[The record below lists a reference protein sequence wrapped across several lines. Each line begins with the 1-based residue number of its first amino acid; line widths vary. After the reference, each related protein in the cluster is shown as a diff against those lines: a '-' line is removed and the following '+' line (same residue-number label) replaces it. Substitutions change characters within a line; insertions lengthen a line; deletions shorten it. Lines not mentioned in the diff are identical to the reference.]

1 MSTDSFR
8 SSAGGLE
15 SSASLS
21 TGPWDSRITSSVLEP
36 LQLADGF
43 PPSMFDQLSFSPE
56 RDAPQL
62 IRKNPLTNLTVAVSV
77 PRLMAL
83 LTQHDV
89 LDYSQMLDFFFC
101 YRSYV
106 TPGDL
111 LNYLLARFS
120 WALHRRI
127 ANPGS
132 EIGRD
137 VAVRTFVVLRHWILN
152 FFPDDFVPRFQLRSQ
167 FCIGINKLYNWFRQN
182 AAPGSTESALG
193 NNHSFASDIAIARI
207 FEQLKKGWTRSSAM
221 YWPGESTIDEANVLA
236 LPLSPGG
243 VFGGLM
249 NIQKS
254 NAPENRRSTLL
265 AFYKD
270 SASPILSSPPPSKE
284 VLPLLNGTII
294 GGGIPLNDSVTKNP
308 SEHCDLTTEE
318 INCIPKTPD
327 IYQQFYL
334 ESPVHGPIK
343 KRSFLHKV
351 LHKITKSNSLS
362 TISDPPVKSQSV
374 SSDLSTATVKPLN
387 IPDDG
392 IDLLSQQ
399 VLDELAVLLKEKT
412 QSEKVASVCSDYC
425 LDTEG
430 HTGRASFV
438 DSLCIQKHFARSREM
453 LSYYQSSERENS
465 LDDQSSLNGVNI
477 DRITKDLEIEM
488 PFVSND
494 SQESSAQI
502 SIVSENRS
510 TDENQGQLPGSV
522 YQSAESILSLVSKS
536 SVEEPHSIVRGL
548 RRQVHLQN
556 IHDAVK
562 TNSNLTSSIIEA
574 PSGLAEPRFSMITV
588 DSIGTSID
596 TGSSSLSL
604 SDGGASMIS
613 AFESEEDHLQRDP
626 YPPGVDAE
634 IAAELAAI
642 PDDTPDDDA
651 VRAALEKLEGV
662 YLKQSKAER
671 QKEPGLSALR
681 DSRFVNLYSESNL
694 ALVTHESN
702 YFGNKTESINI
713 PVSDSYK
720 SFASMHLVT
729 STSHNSNLYN
739 AAFQSRFNIA
749 SLTRH
754 DSMASRHMS
763 GSTMGS
769 DDASSADLGEYEDA
783 SESIGEVEATGTPR
797 VMSAV
802 PMNSPPTLKADDR
815 RSFTSELES
824 VNLVSDFLDSGSAGS
839 AADTNNSP
847 KKEDILSNAEEQKAT
862 DPESSFFERS
872 AGKTHVPFVLYYNT
886 NLICDQLALIE
897 RDALAEVDWNELV
910 ELKWSKKLQP
920 VRSWLSMLLERKYTG
935 ADLAISRFNL
945 VVNWVKSEIV
955 LTKDM
960 ELRAATI
967 AKFIRMAQ
975 RARDM
980 QNYATMMQLVL
991 GLSSDLIQNRIS
1003 EATWAKVST
1012 GDMLTLKE
1020 LINLI
1025 SPMKNFQKLRNEI
1038 SQLDPD
1044 QGCTPFIGIYLSDL
1058 TSNEERPAY
1067 LDQANTIINLD
1078 KLRTTAT
1085 IVRSLMQCI
1094 EWSSNNGQY
1103 KLDYDLLAKCLYI
1116 HSLTVEEMDQ
1126 CVREINS
1133 M

>member
-1 MSTDSFR
+1 M
-8 SSAGGLE
+8 
-15 SSASLS
+15 
-21 TGPWDSRITSSVLEP
+21 LEP

-43 PPSMFDQLSFSPE
+43 SPCMFDQLSFSPE
-56 RDAPQL
+56 RDAPLL
-62 IRKNPLTNLTVAVSV
+62 IRKNPLTNVTVAVSV

-83 LTQHDV
+83 LTQHDI

-101 YRSYV
+101 YRSYI

-111 LNYLLARFS
+111 LSYLLARFS
-120 WALHRRI
+120 WALHHRI

-182 AAPGSTESALG
+182 TVPGSISSAL
-193 NNHSFASDIAIARI
+193 NTNHGSPNATSDIAISRI
-207 FEQLKKGWTRSSAM
+207 FEQLKKCWTRLSAM
-221 YWPGESTIDEANVLA
+221 YWPNESTIDETNVLA

-249 NIQKS
+249 NVQKS
-254 NAPENRRSTLL
+254 NAPVNRRSTLL

-308 SEHCDLTTEE
+308 SEGCDLTTEE
-318 INCIPKTPD
+318 INCIPNTSD

-334 ESPVHGPIK
+334 DSPEHGPTK

-351 LHKITKSNSLS
+351 LHKITKSNSS
-362 TISDPPVKSQSV
+362 IAEPPVKSQSV
-374 SSDLSTATVKPLN
+374 SSELSAATVKPLN

-399 VLDELAVLLKEKT
+399 VLDELAVLLKEKVK
-412 QSEKVASVCSDYC
+412 SELVSSPCSDSRFES
-425 LDTEG
+425 EG
-430 HTGRASFV
+430 YTGRASFV
-438 DSLCIQKHFARSREM
+438 DSLCIQKHFARSKEI
-453 LSYYQSSERENS
+453 LSYYQSSERDIS
-465 LDDQSSLNGVNI
+465 FDDQSSTNGVNI

-488 PFVSND
+488 PHISND

-502 SIVSENRS
+502 SIVSERQSMNN
-510 TDENQGQLPGSV
+510 DPKLPGSV
-522 YQSAESILSLVSKS
+522 YQSAESVLSMLTKS
-536 SVEEPHSIVRGL
+536 SVEEPHAIVRGL

-562 TNSNLTSSIIEA
+562 TNSNLASPVVET

-596 TGSSSLSL
+596 TGSSSLNL
-604 SDGGASMIS
+604 SDDDASMIS
-613 AFESEEDHLQRDP
+613 AFESDEDQPLRDP
-626 YPPGVDAE
+626 FPPGVDAE

-662 YLKQSKAER
+662 YLKHSKTER
-671 QKEPGLSALR
+671 QKDPNLSASR
-681 DSRFVNLYSESNL
+681 DSRFVNLYSETNL
-694 ALVTHESN
+694 ALVAHGAS
-702 YFGNKTESINI
+702 YFENKTGSINI

-720 SFASMHLVT
+720 SFTSMHLAT
-729 STSHNSNLYN
+729 SNSHNSNLYN

-754 DSMASRHMS
+754 DSTTSRRIS
-763 GSTMGS
+763 GSTM
-769 DDASSADLGEYEDA
+769 SSVNISSPELGEYEDA
-783 SESIGEVEATGTPR
+783 SESIGEIEASGTPR
-797 VMSAV
+797 VMSVV

-815 RSFTSELES
+815 RSLNTGIDA
-824 VNLVSDFLDSGSAGS
+824 SDQGSGFLDS
-839 AADTNNSP
+839 NSVHGTANVNDSDERENSVTDGDQQP
-847 KKEDILSNAEEQKAT
+847 A
-862 DPESSFFERS
+862 DPELSFFERS

-886 NLICDQLALIE
+886 NVICDQLALIE

-910 ELKWSKKLQP
+910 ELNWSKKLQP

-945 VVNWVKSEIV
+945 MVNWVKSEIV
-955 LTKDM
+955 LTKDI

-975 RARDM
+975 RAREM

-1003 EATWAKVST
+1003 EATWGKVST

-1020 LINLI
+1020 LISLI
-1025 SPMKNFQKLRNEI
+1025 SPMKNFQKLRHEI
-1038 SQLDPD
+1038 SQLDPE

-1116 HSLTVEEMDQ
+1116 HSLTLEEMDQ